1 MSMEYTINLQVFI
14 IYSNWKILTFPD
26 LPTKKKRVLTRKR
39 YLERTSELFI
49 QQDLRQRC
57 CPAECLMKF
66 AFDVIL
72 AIRTT
77 FWAMVTM
84 DQNKIIHQHR
94 QHQVSEERCILNGVL
109 VCSECWRVVHGVSRS
124 RLVDRLP
131 FNICP
136 LYVFVSVIVRSDQ
149 AMVIGLV
156 NYEHF
161 LLQRTSE
168 PQT

>member
-1 MSMEYTINLQVFI
+1 MEYTINLQVFI
-14 IYSNWKILTFPD
+14 IYSNLKILTFPD
-26 LPTKKKRVLTRKR
+26 LPTKKKRVLTGKR

-124 RLVDRLP
+124 RLVDCL
-131 FNICP
+131 P
-136 LYVFVSVIVRSDQ
+136 LYIFAPCMFLLLSLSDQ
-149 AMVIGLV
+149 AMVIGIV
-156 NYEHF
+156 NYGHF
-161 LLQRTSE
+161 LFQRTSE

>member
-1 MSMEYTINLQVFI
+1 
-14 IYSNWKILTFPD
+14 
-26 LPTKKKRVLTRKR
+26 
-39 YLERTSELFI
+39 
-49 QQDLRQRC
+49 
-57 CPAECLMKF
+57 MKF
-66 AFDVIL
+66 AFVVIL

-84 DQNKIIHQHR
+84 DQNRNIHQHR
-94 QHQVSEERCILNGVL
+94 QHQVLEERCILNSVL
-109 VCSECWRVVHGVSRS
+109 VCSECLRVVNGVSRS
-124 RLVDRLP
+124 RLLDPLP

-168 PQT
+168 PQTWQKIFCFFFVSCYCYGLTSVVVVLTSSPKLPISFQFLPNGVLIICMVNYKFHDPS